1 MIIIINI
8 LISPKSI
15 DNGQPKKYHYG
26 VIKINSE
33 VNDMDGQSTWISPRA
48 KLENLIQEYRV
59 IYGPMTQAQA
69 IKAMRAELQQ
79 IANGSILIK

>member
-1 MIIIINI
+1 
-8 LISPKSI
+8 
-15 DNGQPKKYHYG
+15 
-26 VIKINSE
+26 
-33 VNDMDGQSTWISPRA
+33 MDGQSTWISPRA